1 MTVPFEKDNDGSVK
15 LAVGQIM
22 SDVRHIGDSI
32 KLMRSDAKEHR
43 DEVKEALVSQS
54 ERITKVEQFM
64 WKVLG
69 ITALAAVAVPLVVT
83 VALRV
88 L

>member
-1 MTVPFEKDNDGSVK
+1 MTTPFEKDNDGSIK

-22 SDVRHIGDSI
+22 SDVRHIGSNI
-32 KLMRSDAKEHR
+32 ALLRADAKEHR
-43 DEVKEALVSQS
+43 DEVKEALVSQG

-69 ITALAAVAVPLVVT
+69 ITALAAVAVPLAVT
-83 VALRV
+83 IALRV